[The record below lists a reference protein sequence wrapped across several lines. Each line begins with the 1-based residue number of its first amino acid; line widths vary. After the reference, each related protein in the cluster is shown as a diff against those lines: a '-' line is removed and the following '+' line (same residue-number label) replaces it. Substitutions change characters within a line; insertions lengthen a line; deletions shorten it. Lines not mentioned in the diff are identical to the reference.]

1 MSTQKLKCIKKQ
13 QENYKQKQLN
23 VGRVTTELIL
33 TIIVS
38 NSIKVMIKKATCLI
52 FYRLL
57 LNVGPR

>member
-13 QENYKQKQLN
+13 QENYKQKQLK

-38 NSIKVMIKKATCLI
+38 NSIKVMI
-52 FYRLL
+52 
-57 LNVGPR
+57 